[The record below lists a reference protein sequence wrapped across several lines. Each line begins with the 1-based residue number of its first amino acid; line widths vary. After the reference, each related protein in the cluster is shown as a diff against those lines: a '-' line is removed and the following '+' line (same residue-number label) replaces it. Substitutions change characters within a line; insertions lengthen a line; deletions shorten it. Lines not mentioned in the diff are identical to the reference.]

1 MNANNSNR
9 HPQWLFCLVTCV
21 ASSATPLALFA
32 AICGKD
38 VPYGAWLV
46 CALLTMRAMD
56 LSAGVQNRH
65 GLATKFLAVFSRQSR
80 STNTAPKPRSI
91 SKKAIVSSTIS
102 EKQ

>member
-1 MNANNSNR
+1 MNANNSSR

-21 ASSATPLALFA
+21 ASSATPLALLA

-56 LSAGVQNRH
+56 LSAGVRNRQ
-65 GLATKFLAVFSRQSR
+65 GLATKFLAAFPRNSR
-80 STNTAPKPRSI
+80 STKPAPRPRTI
-91 SKKAIVSSTIS
+91 LKRAIVSSTTS